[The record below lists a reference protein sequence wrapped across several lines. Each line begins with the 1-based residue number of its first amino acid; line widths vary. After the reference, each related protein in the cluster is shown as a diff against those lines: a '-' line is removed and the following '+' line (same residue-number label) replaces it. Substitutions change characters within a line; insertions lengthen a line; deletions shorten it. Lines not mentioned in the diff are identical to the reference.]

1 MNRLVAAL
9 AALAASALLLAPH
22 AVRAADEK
30 SAAAV
35 ELSHLAFSEA
45 TYRDLLE
52 KMTAEVER
60 QLQELAAQNGARIA
74 PEFGAALLR
83 EYRQMM
89 PYADLV
95 EIQTGLFVKHYDEKE
110 LRELLAFYRTPVG
123 QKSIR
128 IMPEMMRDVMAK
140 MQGVMQQKMPAAMER
155 LAPLIQKTDA
165 EPQKPPEPQKQPE
178 PQNAPAKKPA
188 K

>member
-1 MNRLVAAL
+1 MNRPAAAVAVALLVAPL
-9 AALAASALLLAPH
+9 

-30 SAAAV
+30 SAAAI
-35 ELSHLAFSEA
+35 ELSHLAFSVA
-45 TYRDLLE
+45 TYQELLE
-52 KMTAEVER
+52 KMTSEVER
-60 QLQELAAQNGARIA
+60 QLQDLAAQNGARIA
-74 PEFGAALLR
+74 PEFRAALLR
-83 EYRQMM
+83 EYQQML

-155 LAPLIQKTDA
+155 LTPLIQKTDA
-165 EPQKPPEPQKQPE
+165 EPQKPTEPQKSPEPQK
-178 PQNAPAKKPA
+178 APAKKPSR
-188 K
+188 